1 MPLITLHPDI
11 HQALGQAERSVAA
24 TGQALVQGIPEQVHA
39 ATRDLHDSAHALALV
54 LRGVDGISTVAEPV
68 RDRLVRVARDIAM
81 QREALL
87 RRSAAVEQSLQSLVP
102 QSQAATYSGALSRYA
117 RAGAGKTGAFR
128 SF

>member
-11 HQALGQAERSVAA
+11 QEALAEAERSVAA
-24 TGQALVQGIPEQVHA
+24 TGQALVQGFPELVHA

-54 LRGVDGISTVAEPV
+54 LRSVDGLSTMAEAV
-68 RDRLVRVARDIAM
+68 RDRLIRVARDIAM

-102 QSQAATYSGALSRYA
+102 QIRADTYSGALARYA
-117 RAGAGKTGAFR
+117 RSGAGKTSAFR
-128 SF
+128 TF